1 MKRIFLLS
9 CLVLCLS
16 VAMARAQDTGLKDGD
31 YVAVIG
37 DSITEQKVYSLFIE
51 DYLLMCRPA
60 ADLRVTQMGWSG
72 ETAPGFL
79 ARMANDCLPFHPV
92 VATTS
97 FGMNDGGYSP
107 ETPDKAK
114 KYHDSQTAIVQE
126 LKKAGVRLIVVG
138 SPSVVD
144 VDSFRHDPQAAAMYN
159 QTLAAER
166 DIAKAVAQEQGVIFA
181 NLYDPMFEVMTKA
194 KEKYGHAYCLAGG
207 DGIHPDRN
215 GHLVMAYAYLKA
227 LGCDGNIGA
236 ITVDLAADTASASA
250 GHKVLSC
257 VHGQVEVESTR
268 YPFCFYGE
276 AKDPKGTRGVLEWL
290 PFNDQLNRLT
300 LVVKGAP
307 GAKVKVTWGKESKEF
322 AAADLAKGINL
333 AAEFL
338 DNPFSAPFHEVEQAI
353 SKQQNA
359 ETPLV
364 KSALHNLPMYAE
376 AVPTEKEA
384 LARVAAGLVEKDH
397 ALRDQSAAA
406 VKPVKHTLKIE
417 PVP

>member
-1 MKRIFLLS
+1 MKRVILLS
-9 CLVLCLS
+9 CLALGLS
-16 VAMARAQDTGLKDGD
+16 VAAARAQQADLKDGD
-31 YVAVIG
+31 CVAVIG

-138 SPSVVD
+138 SPGVVD
-144 VDSFRHDPQAAAMYN
+144 ADSFHNPQQATMYN

-166 DIAKAVAQEQGVIFA
+166 DIAKAVAQEQGVVFA
-181 NLYDPMFEVMTKA
+181 DVYDPMLEVMTKA
-194 KEKYGHAYCLAGG
+194 KAKYGHDYYLAGKEG
-207 DGIHPDRN
+207 VHPDRN
-215 GHLVMAYAYLKA
+215 GHLVMAYAFLKA
-227 LGCDGNIGA
+227 LGCDGKIGV
-236 ITVDLAADTASASA
+236 ITVNLAGDTATATT
-250 GHKVLSC
+250 GHKVLAC
-257 VHGQVEVESTR
+257 AHGQVDIESSR

-276 AKDPKGTRGVLEWL
+276 AAQTGSTRGVLEWL
-290 PFNDQLNRLT
+290 PFNDQLNRFM

-307 GAKVKVTWGKESKEF
+307 RGKYKVTWGKDSKEF
-322 AAADLAKGINL
+322 TAAELAKGINL

-338 DNPFSAPFHEVEQAI
+338 DNPFSAPFQDVEQAI
-353 SKQQNA
+353 VQQQNA
-359 ETPLV
+359 ETGLI
-364 KSALHNLPMYAE
+364 KNDLYNLTKQAG
-376 AVPTEKEA
+376 AASTDTEA
-384 LARVAAGLVEKDH
+384 LVRAAAALVEKDH
-397 ALRDQSAAA
+397 VLRVQSATA
-406 VKPVKHTLKIE
+406 VKPVRHTIKIE
-417 PVP
+417 VIP